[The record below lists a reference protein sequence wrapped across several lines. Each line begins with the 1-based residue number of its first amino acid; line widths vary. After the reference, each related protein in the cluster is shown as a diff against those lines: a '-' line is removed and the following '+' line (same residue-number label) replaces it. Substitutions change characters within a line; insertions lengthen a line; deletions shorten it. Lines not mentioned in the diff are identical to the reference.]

1 MPHGATDPAQ
11 PFNVNAVPEA
21 LRDMDREAVARVR
34 KGGIVLWQGA
44 MLHASRGNPSDR
56 WRRAYAVHFVAEG
69 AQYKARAEAPVGEDA
84 NPFEHPELP
93 QAPFV
98 AALRGEA
105 GLAQGMAGPIEAE
118 LRDRELAELARQAKL

>member
-98 AALRGEA
+98 AARRGEA
-105 GLAQGMAGPIEAE
+105 G
-118 LRDRELAELARQAKL
+118 